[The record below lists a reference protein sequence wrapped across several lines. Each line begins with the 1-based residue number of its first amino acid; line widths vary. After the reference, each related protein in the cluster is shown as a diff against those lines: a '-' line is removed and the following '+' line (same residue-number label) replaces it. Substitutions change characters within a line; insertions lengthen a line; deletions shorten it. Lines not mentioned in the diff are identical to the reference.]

1 MGITNERKLELRSRS
16 RKHELRGELAEQ
28 FLNSSSVFITQYQG
42 LSMGDLTELRTELR
56 KCDSR
61 FRIVKNRVVKKALEQ
76 DASELAELSDQFTG
90 ATAVVFCKG
99 DPAQAAKAM
108 VDFKKTHPDLV
119 IKKGRVDNNIVS
131 AKEVEQIAALPSREE
146 LLGKIVGSLV
156 SPHRAILGCVQAL
169 PREILGLVNA
179 LKETKS

>member
-1 MGITNERKLELRSRS
+1 MGISSERKLDLRSRS
-16 RKHELRGELAEQ
+16 RKHKLSGEIAEKFLA
-28 FLNSSSVFITQYQG
+28 SSSVFITQYKG
-42 LSMGDLTELRTELR
+42 LSVGAMSELRTELR

-61 FRIVKNRVVKKALEQ
+61 FQVVKNSSVIKAFENT
-76 DASELAELSDQFTG
+76 ATELSDLTDQFKG

-108 VDFKKTHPDLV
+108 VDFRKIHPSLV
-119 IKKGRVDNNIVS
+119 IKKGRVDSNIVS

-146 LLGKIVGSLV
+146 LLGQIVGSLV
-156 SPHRAILGCVQAL
+156 SPHRAILGCIEAM